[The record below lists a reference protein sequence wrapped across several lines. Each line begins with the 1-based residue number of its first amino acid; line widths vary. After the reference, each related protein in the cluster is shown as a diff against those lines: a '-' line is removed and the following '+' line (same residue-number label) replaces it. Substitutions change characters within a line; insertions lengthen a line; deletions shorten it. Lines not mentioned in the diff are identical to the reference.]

1 MYKSKEFKQKYI
13 KYKSKYI
20 NLKKMSGGNIIEP
33 YDYKNKMDVDRY
45 VQQITNVEPAS
56 GSPSGRPYLL
66 VLYGPPASGKTF
78 AKKFIIN
85 KLGLSDNYIYISED
99 RFAYDTIQFNQLQST
114 DLSDL
119 KNIPKYEIEKHEKI
133 ISLQEAYNS
142 IRKQTKFIMYPLLG
156 SALMFKTN
164 VVLEMTGVGLDW
176 YMATMID
183 EFYHYK
189 YDIYVVY
196 PFTYDIDFLFNRS
209 VDRGFKEKRFL
220 PSKYFAIAV
229 ERSMNNFQKILNDDN
244 IKKFKEIYVYDT
256 KNIDNKG
263 NNIQDNILLHYVNGN
278 IIKGS
283 RENLLKIDK

>member
-1 MYKSKEFKQKYI
+1 MNFESLEKYLLDE
-13 KYKSKYI
+13 
-20 NLKKMSGGNIIEP
+20 NTVEP

-45 VQQITNVEPAS
+45 VRQITNVEPAS
-56 GSPSGRPYLL
+56 GKPFLL

-119 KNIPKYEIEKHEKI
+119 KNVPKHKVEKHEKI
-133 ISLQEAYNS
+133 TSLQEEYNS
-142 IRKQTKFIMYPLLG
+142 IRKQTKFIMYHLLG
-156 SALMFKTN
+156 SAFMFKTN

-176 YMATMID
+176 YMTTMID

-220 PSKYFAIAV
+220 PSKYFVTAID
-229 ERSMNNFQKILNDDN
+229 RSTNNFQKILNEDN

-256 KNIDNKG
+256 KNIDSEG
-263 NNIQDNILLHYVNGN
+263 NNIKDNILLHYVNGN
-278 IIKGS
+278 IIEGNL
-283 RENLLKIDK
+283 ENLLLKN